1 MLLLAIETSCDET
14 SAAVIRDGTALANV
28 VSSQIKLH
36 AEYGGV
42 VPELAT
48 REHLRNFLPVT
59 RGALQ
64 AAGVT
69 ATDLEA
75 IAATQGPGLPNA
87 LLIGF
92 QAAEAMAFALR
103 RPFVGI
109 HHHEA
114 HLYSPWVTT
123 DVPAHR
129 ARSLPRPARNEWGEG
144 RGEGQSRNAEGRG
157 MKAEDSAANASS
169 ALPHSEFCIRPS
181 AFESTSSPQP
191 SPPLGGGEGVLR
203 AAFDQFEPNVSL
215 IVSGG
220 HTMLIHVRAELDHVV
235 LGSTLDDAAGECF
248 DKVGKLIGLPYPGGP
263 EMDRLATEGNPRAYN
278 FPRPLLR
285 EANDDFSFAGLKTS
299 VRYFLQKNPALL
311 DDGKA
316 IRDLCASV
324 QAAIVET
331 LVTKTLRAAQR
342 LGVRCVTA
350 SGGVTCNSSL
360 RRELAAACAQNR
372 LTLRL
377 AERTLCTDNAA
388 MVGILAE
395 RKLLKGV
402 ATTEFDAEIQ
412 PGWSL
417 ETRP

>member
-1 MLLLAIETSCDET
+1 MLLLALETSCDET

-28 VSSQIKLH
+28 VSSQIQLH

-59 RGALQ
+59 RGALV
-64 AAGVT
+64 AAGVE
-69 ATDLEA
+69 AKDLEA
-75 IAATQGPGLPNA
+75 IVATQGPGLPNA

-114 HLYSPWVTT
+114 HLYSPWVSG
-123 DVPAHR
+123 D
-129 ARSLPRPARNEWGEG
+129 
-144 RGEGQSRNAEGRG
+144 
-157 MKAEDSAANASS
+157 
-169 ALPHSEFCIRPS
+169 
-181 AFESTSSPQP
+181 
-191 SPPLGGGEGVLR
+191 PPR

-220 HTMLIHVRAELDHVV
+220 HTMLVHVRAELDHVV

-263 EMDRLATEGNPRAYN
+263 EMDRLAIEGNPRAHN

-285 EANDDFSFAGLKTS
+285 EANDEFSFAGLKTS

-311 DDGKA
+311 NDGKA

-331 LVTKTLRAAQR
+331 LVTKTLRAAKR

-360 RRELAAACAQNR
+360 RRELAAACAQNH

-377 AERTLCTDNAA
+377 AERSLCTDNAA

-395 RKLLKGV
+395 RKLLRGI
-402 ATTEFDAEIQ
+402 TPTEFDAEIQ

-417 ETRP
+417 EGK